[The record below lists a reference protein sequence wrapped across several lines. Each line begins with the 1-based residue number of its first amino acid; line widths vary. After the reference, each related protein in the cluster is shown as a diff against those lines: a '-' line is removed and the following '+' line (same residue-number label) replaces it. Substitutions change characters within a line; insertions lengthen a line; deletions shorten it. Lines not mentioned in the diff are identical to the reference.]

1 MTDKILPLGSV
12 VTLKNGDDTEVMIVS
27 RASVIEVEDGQGGT
41 KSVYFDYGSVVI
53 PNGMQTPD
61 NLFFFNRENV
71 KEAVY
76 FFNKEN
82 IKEVLFK
89 GYRNKDEEAFEEHY
103 DTWMK
108 SAEVPKGS
116 I

>member
-53 PNGMQTPD
+53 PNGCRHQIICSFSIEKMSKKFYLRDIETKMRR
-61 NLFFFNRENV
+61 L
-71 KEAVY
+71 
-76 FFNKEN
+76 
-82 IKEVLFK
+82 L
-89 GYRNKDEEAFEEHY
+89 
-103 DTWMK
+103 K
-108 SAEVPKGS
+108 SITILG
-116 I
+116 

>member
-12 VTLKNGDDTEVMIVS
+12 VTLKNGDNTELMIVS

-71 KEAVY
+71 KE
-76 FFNKEN
+76 
-82 IKEVLFK
+82 VLFE
-89 GYRNKDEEAFEEHY
+89 GYRNEDEKAFEEHY

>member
-27 RASVIEVEDGQGGT
+27 RASVIEVDDGKGGA

-61 NLFFFNRENV
+61 TLFFFNRENV
-71 KEAVY
+71 KD
-76 FFNKEN
+76 
-82 IKEVLFK
+82 VLFE
-89 GYRNKDEEAFEEHY
+89 GYRNEDEKEFEEHY
-103 DTWMK
+103 DIWMK
-108 SAEVPKGS
+108 SSDIPKGS

>member
-1 MTDKILPLGSV
+1 M
-12 VTLKNGDDTEVMIVS
+12 TLKNGDDTEVMIVS
-27 RASVIEVEDGQGGT
+27 RASVIGVDDGKSGA

-71 KEAVY
+71 KD
-76 FFNKEN
+76 
-82 IKEVLFK
+82 VLFE
-89 GYRNKDEEAFEEHY
+89 GYRNEDEKAFEEHY

-108 SAEVPKGS
+108 SAEVPKDS

>member
-61 NLFFFNRENV
+61 NLFFFNREMS
-71 KEAVY
+71 K
-76 FFNKEN
+76 KW
-82 IKEVLFK
+82 
-89 GYRNKDEEAFEEHY
+89 YRNEDEKAFEEHY